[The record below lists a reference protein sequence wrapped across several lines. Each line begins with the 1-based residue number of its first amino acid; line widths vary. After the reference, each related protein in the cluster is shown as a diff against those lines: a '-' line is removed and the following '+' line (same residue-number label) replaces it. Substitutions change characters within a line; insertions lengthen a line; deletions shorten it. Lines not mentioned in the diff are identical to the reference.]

1 MPKCKNTE
9 CQKRASYGLE
19 LKKPLYCTTHKEQ
32 NMFIVTTQLCQGE
45 NCKKYPHYNIQ
56 GESKGIYCIAH
67 KKDNMKI
74 VGTFCA
80 ETNCN

>member
-45 NCKKYPHYNIQ
+45 NCKKYPHF
-56 GESKGIYCIAH
+56 SKSRISRCRFH
-67 KKDNMKI
+67 
-74 VGTFCA
+74 
-80 ETNCN
+80 